1 MKLITADSDGY
12 HLPPIAAADGP
23 IPPDPLLLKLI
34 ISQAHVDSR
43 ATISF
48 IYTSLTKLDTKMV
61 ELDSDIESF
70 NFYVKA
76 QIKSLSARERPPVT
90 S

>member
-1 MKLITADSDGY
+1 MKLITADSDRY